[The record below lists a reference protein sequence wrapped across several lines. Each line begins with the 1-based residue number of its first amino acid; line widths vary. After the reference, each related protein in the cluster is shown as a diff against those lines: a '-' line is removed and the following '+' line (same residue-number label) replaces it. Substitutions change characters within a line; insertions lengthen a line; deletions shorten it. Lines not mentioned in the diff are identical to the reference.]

1 PPTTTLLPYTTLFR
15 SELVFT
21 LRASLEDPDAAFY
34 AEIQRLVIA
43 HLEMQQR
50 EVADRAPVTAV
61 QHPRRENIEGARD
74 RLSIELG
81 KDHEE
86 VFGQR
91 LAEPPKELQVEI
103 RRRVMRS
110 VGVVVAAGE
119 KVPVL
124 VAGFGSDQPPPAR
137 PRFLHPSSLLSD
149 FFALRRSEIG
159 EKLIEIGVATV
170 FPMKLD

>member
-61 QHPRRENIEGARD
+61 QHLRRENIEGARD

-81 KDHEE
+81 KDHEDRKST
-86 VFGQR
+86 R
-91 LAEPPKELQVEI
+91 LN
-103 RRRVMRS
+103 S
-110 VGVVVAAGE
+110 SH
-119 KVPVL
+119 
-124 VAGFGSDQPPPAR
+124 GS
-137 PRFLHPSSLLSD
+137 
-149 FFALRRSEIG
+149 I
-159 EKLIEIGVATV
+159 
-170 FPMKLD
+170 